1 MARPMV
7 EQAGTDWALELDC
20 TAAEVEGRN
29 VVEVEDCIVAEVEV
43 HCIAIEA
50 GSSKDFGL
58 DRLAFGSGLASH
70 ERSCGL
76 LPDGHCLAWGC
87 IDRSEGCPRPCGRSP

>member
-76 LPDGHCLAWGC
+76 LPDGRYQARGC
-87 IDRSEGCPRPCGRSP
+87 SDRSEGCPRPCGRSP